1 MRNPLR
7 AALALATIA
16 AMATGAA
23 ACSSGSSTSQS
34 NDATSGGSSQ
44 AASSENGTDDG
55 TELTMWT
62 RAPLE
67 KQAKAA
73 VEAYNSSHQNQV
85 KLEIIPNDDMEGKLG
100 AAIQSDSLPDILAGD
115 VVRIPYW
122 AQQGVFQDLTDRI
135 DALPNKSDLQQGHI
149 DAGTVDG
156 KEYTLPFV
164 TDISVMVWNKDLYEK
179 AGLDPDKGPTTIEE
193 FVEQAKAVAA
203 LNEDGVSGTYIPGQ
217 CGGCEAFMYFP
228 MIWGSGGE
236 VTNSDGTAAELN
248 SDAAKTVFS
257 SLKELVDTSNG
268 TGAGSKD
275 ETGATW
281 TAPFENGKVGV
292 MPYPYT
298 SVTALFDSSSFD
310 IGVSGIPGTN
320 GQSTFLGGDAI
331 GVSKSSENVDQAW
344 NFLAWLM
351 TDDAQ
356 QKVFADNNDTAS
368 NISVLENGYTNAD
381 ARTLVANATIKD
393 GRTPAAINYNEAF
406 NASGS
411 PWQTLFQNA
420 VFGDGS
426 TLSAD
431 NDAITTIL
439 GQ

>member
-23 ACSSGSSTSQS
+23 ACGSGSSTSQS
-34 NDATSGGSSQ
+34 DDATSGGSSQ
-44 AASSENGTDDG
+44 ATSSEKGTDDG

-122 AQQGVFQDLTDRI
+122 AQQGVYQDLTDRI

-164 TDISVMVWNKDLYEK
+164 TDISVMVWNKDLYKK

-203 LNEDGVSGTYIPGQ
+203 LDEDGVSGTYIPGQ

-257 SLKELVDTSNG
+257 SLKELVDTTNG

-310 IGVSGIPGTN
+310 IGVSGIPGTD

-381 ARTLVANATIKD
+381 PRTLVANATIKD

-426 TLSAD
+426 SLSAD
-431 NDAITTIL
+431 NDAITAIL